1 MCPLALAQQG
11 PPSRGVAS
19 KPAGWQS
26 ARTSFCAPDLRAF
39 SAGKESSWLRHS
51 TEVHSI
57 SSTRSCGSSWQAAC
71 AMPAYTGARA
81 RASESRPR
89 SRAHSRSAPA
99 RVGAGRGRR
108 CCAGACGTAPAPR
121 AGRRTRGEAPEGV
134 ATLPLPVRAAG
145 HCWAFCIICAE
156 RVLCLSVLLR
166 RPLRRLARLARLLRA
181 GAQPARAPVCF
192 RCERPA

>member
-108 CCAGACGTAPAPR
+108 CCAGACVTAPAPR

-134 ATLPLPVRAAG
+134 ATLPLPVCT
-145 HCWAFCIICAE
+145 CWSLLAAFCMYHLCRTCA
-156 RVLCLSVLLR
+156 LSVCAAAPATAQTGTAGQTPPSGR
-166 RPLRRLARLARLLRA
+166 TASARTRVF
-181 GAQPARAPVCF
+181 PV
-192 RCERPA
+192 